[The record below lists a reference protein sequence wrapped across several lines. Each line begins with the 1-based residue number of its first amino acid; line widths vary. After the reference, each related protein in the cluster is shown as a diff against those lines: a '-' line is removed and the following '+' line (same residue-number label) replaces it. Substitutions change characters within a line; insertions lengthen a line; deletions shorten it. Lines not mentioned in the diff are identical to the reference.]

1 MSFAPS
7 AVLWWSRVGH
17 DGGRRT
23 AKVRARCGVV
33 SDALFRVVGGAVAVV
48 AAAVVARLIFF
59 HAIVLPELPPQ
70 PVATPAKVATA
81 VAAVAATERDPAAY
95 AEQLARDSRELRIDP
110 PATPAD
116 LSGVMPYRADT
127 ERRVLEPERKR
138 STASVLGLDLSLAV
152 DKIAGTPRS
161 QMVLTIENTTD
172 DHLAYRVMTQSSR
185 GLRACFAKSD
195 LAHNAIALA
204 PGEKVRRSECI
215 HRKGLKLFVDRVE
228 TIRLPRLS
236 YYYVSGLPGRALEVD
251 RRDGLAARGH
261 LPAGG
266 RSPCRVFRSAEVQS
280 ALAGGS
286 ATWRDL
292 VDFYARHP
300 CGVYSFTI
308 DYKAFDKEG
317 EQELPFL
324 AGRQ

>member
-1 MSFAPS
+1 M
-7 AVLWWSRVGH
+7 
-17 DGGRRT
+17 
-23 AKVRARCGVV
+23 
-33 SDALFRVVGGAVAVV
+33 SDALFRAAVGAVVLLAAV
-48 AAAVVARLIFF
+48 VVARLIFF

-70 PVATPAKVATA
+70 PVATREKVATA
-81 VAAVAATERDPAAY
+81 VAVVAATERNPAAY
-95 AEQLARDSRELRIDP
+95 AEQLAGDSRALRIDP
-110 PATPAD
+110 PVTPAD

-127 ERRVLEPERKR
+127 ERRVLEPRRKR
-138 STASVLGLDLSLAV
+138 ATASVLGLDLSLSVAR
-152 DKIAGTPRS
+152 IAGTPRS

-172 DHLAYRVMTQSSR
+172 DHVAYRVMTQSSR
-185 GLRACFAKSD
+185 GLRPCYGKSD

-215 HRKGLKLFVDRVE
+215 YRSGLKLFVDRVE

-236 YYYVSGLPGRALEVD
+236 YYYVSGLPGTALEVD

-266 RSPCRVFRSAEVQS
+266 RSPCRVFRSAEVTA
-280 ALAGGS
+280 ALSGGS

-317 EQELPFL
+317 ERELPSVA
-324 AGRQ
+324 AGG

>member
-1 MSFAPS
+1 
-7 AVLWWSRVGH
+7 VGI
-17 DGGRRT
+17 
-23 AKVRARCGVV
+23 V
-33 SDALFRVVGGAVAVV
+33 SDALFRVVAGVVALV

-59 HAIVLPELPPQ
+59 HAIVLPALPPQ
-70 PVATPAKVATA
+70 PVATREKVATA
-81 VAAVAATERDPAAY
+81 VARVAATERDPAAY
-95 AEQLARDSRELRIDP
+95 AELLARDSRAWRIDP
-110 PATPAD
+110 PVTPAD

-127 ERRVLEPERKR
+127 QRRVLDPGRKR
-138 STASVLGLDLSLAV
+138 ATASVLGLDLSLAV
-152 DKIAGTPRS
+152 AKIAGTPRR
-161 QMVLTIENTTD
+161 QMVLTIANTTD

-185 GLRACFAKSD
+185 GLRSCYAKSD

-215 HRKGLKLFVDRVE
+215 HRDGLKLFVDRVE

-266 RSPCRVFRSAEVQS
+266 RSPCRVFRSAEVTA

-300 CGVYSFTI
+300 CGVYSFII

-317 EQELPFL
+317 ERELPFAA
-324 AGRQ
+324 AGQ